1 MKGNQTIKY
10 DSIIVDDD
18 GLKAKGKTIVS
29 NENLSF
35 ERKSGLISKKFE
47 EMLKIP
53 IMSIVHVDK
62 ITYFEIRISYII
74 SEQKVIKN
82 IIFNTPAEV
91 IEIIER
97 INSIKRDFENEQ
109 EKNQQLEKEK
119 KISQI
124 NYSTYIYDTSFK
136 ILSLISIIFELL
148 KENTDNN
155 WDKLDN
161 KYNKFNELSSSL
173 ENNNIDLGQDSTKIK
188 SALQTRDT
196 EKIFNAIKS
205 SIRTLGNILESE
217 IPYKEWNEYDNSIK
231 PSWNNIQIFYLLT
244 MSLNQAIYFSKLNI
258 DFDKDKTLN
267 NIFKYIPI
275 VNSNFSNI
283 ASYNKDEISNKM
295 IKEDPEILKEIIT
308 QMSINLQ
315 KNVKELLKQASL
327 LS

>member
-1 MKGNQTIKY
+1 MKRNQTIKY
-10 DSIIVDDD
+10 DSIMVDYN
-18 GLKAKGKTIVS
+18 GVKTKGRIHVS
-29 NENLSF
+29 NESLSF
-35 ERKSGLISKKFE
+35 ERKIGLISKKFE
-47 EMLKIP
+47 PMLKIP
-53 IMSIVHVDK
+53 IESITSVNK
-62 ITYFEIRISYII
+62 KTYFEISLNYVISD
-74 SEQKVIKN
+74 QKVIIN
-82 IIFNTPAEV
+82 IILNTPAEV
-91 IEIIER
+91 IEIIEK
-97 INSIKRDFENEQ
+97 INSLKMDIENKN
-109 EKNQQLEKEK
+109 EKNQQLEQDN
-119 KISQI
+119 KINQI
-124 NYSTYIYDTSFK
+124 DYSTYIYDTSFK
-136 ILSLISIIFELL
+136 ILSIISIIFELL
-148 KENTDNN
+148 KENTNSN
-155 WDKLDN
+155 WDNLDN
-161 KYNKFNELSSSL
+161 EYKKFNELIASL
-173 ENNNIDLGQDSTKIK
+173 ENNNINLVQDSTKIK

>member
-1 MKGNQTIKY
+1 MKRNQTIKY
-10 DSIIVDDD
+10 DSIMVDYN
-18 GLKAKGKTIVS
+18 GVKTKGRIHVS
-29 NENLSF
+29 NESLSF
-35 ERKSGLISKKFE
+35 ERKIGLISKKFE
-47 EMLKIP
+47 PMLKIP
-53 IMSIVHVDK
+53 IESITSVNK
-62 ITYFEIRISYII
+62 KTYFEISLNYVISD
-74 SEQKVIKN
+74 QKVIIN
-82 IIFNTPAEV
+82 IILNTPAEV
-91 IEIIER
+91 IEIIEK
-97 INSIKRDFENEQ
+97 INSLKMDIENED
-109 EKNQQLEKEK
+109 EKNQQLEQDN
-119 KISQI
+119 KINQI
-124 NYSTYIYDTSFK
+124 DYSTYIYDTSFK
-136 ILSLISIIFELL
+136 ILSIISIIFELL
-148 KENTDNN
+148 KENTDSN
-155 WDKLDN
+155 WDNLDN
-161 KYNKFNELSSSL
+161 EYKKFNELTASL
-173 ENNNIDLGQDSTKIK
+173 ENNNINLVQDSTKIK

-205 SIRTLGNILESE
+205 SLRTLGNILESE

>member
-1 MKGNQTIKY
+1 MKRNQTIKY
-10 DSIIVDDD
+10 DSIMVDEN
-18 GLKAKGKTIVS
+18 GVKTKGRIHVS
-29 NENLSF
+29 NVSLSF
-35 ERKSGLISKKFE
+35 ERKIGLISKKFE
-47 EMLKIP
+47 PMLKIP
-53 IMSIVHVDK
+53 IESITSVNK
-62 ITYFEIRISYII
+62 KTYFEISLNYII
-74 SEQKVIKN
+74 SDQKVIIN
-82 IIFNTPAEV
+82 IILNTPAEV
-91 IEIIER
+91 IEIIEK
-97 INSIKRDFENEQ
+97 INSLKMDIENKD
-109 EKNQQLEKEK
+109 EKNQQLEQDN
-119 KISQI
+119 KINQI
-124 NYSTYIYDTSFK
+124 DYSTYIYDTSFK
-136 ILSLISIIFELL
+136 ILSIISIIFELL
-148 KENTDNN
+148 KENTNSN
-155 WDKLDN
+155 WDNVDN
-161 KYNKFNELSSSL
+161 EYKKFNELTASL
-173 ENNNIDLGQDSTKIK
+173 ENNNIDLVQDSTKIK

>member
-1 MKGNQTIKY
+1 MKRNQTIKY
-10 DSIIVDDD
+10 DSIMVDYN
-18 GLKAKGKTIVS
+18 GVKTKGRIHVS
-29 NENLSF
+29 NESLSF
-35 ERKSGLISKKFE
+35 ERKIGLISKKFE
-47 EMLKIP
+47 PMLKIP
-53 IMSIVHVDK
+53 IESITSVNK
-62 ITYFEIRISYII
+62 KTYFEISLNYVISD
-74 SEQKVIKN
+74 QKVIIN
-82 IIFNTPAEV
+82 IILNTPAEV
-91 IEIIER
+91 IEIIEK
-97 INSIKRDFENEQ
+97 INSLKMDIENED
-109 EKNQQLEKEK
+109 EKNQQLEQDN
-119 KISQI
+119 KINQI
-124 NYSTYIYDTSFK
+124 DYSTYIYDTSFK
-136 ILSLISIIFELL
+136 ILSIISIIFELL
-148 KENTDNN
+148 KENTDSN
-155 WDKLDN
+155 WDNLDN
-161 KYNKFNELSSSL
+161 EYKKFNELTASL
-173 ENNNIDLGQDSTKIK
+173 ENNNIDLVQDSTKIK

-205 SIRTLGNILESE
+205 SLRTLGNILESE

>member
-1 MKGNQTIKY
+1 MKSNQTIKY
-10 DSIIVDDD
+10 DSIMVDEN
-18 GLKAKGKTIVS
+18 GVKTKGRIHVS
-29 NENLSF
+29 NVSLSF
-35 ERKSGLISKKFE
+35 ERKIGLISKKFE
-47 EMLKIP
+47 PMLKIP
-53 IMSIVHVDK
+53 IESITSFNK
-62 ITYFEIRISYII
+62 KTYFEISLNYVISD
-74 SEQKVIKN
+74 QKVIIN
-82 IIFNTPAEV
+82 IILNTPAEV
-91 IEIIER
+91 IEIIEK
-97 INSIKRDFENEQ
+97 INSLKMDIENKN
-109 EKNQQLEKEK
+109 EKNQQLEQDN
-119 KISQI
+119 KINQI
-124 NYSTYIYDTSFK
+124 DYSTYIYDTSFK
-136 ILSLISIIFELL
+136 ILSIISIIFELL
-148 KENTDNN
+148 KENTNSN
-155 WDKLDN
+155 WDNLDN
-161 KYNKFNELSSSL
+161 EYKKFNELIASL
-173 ENNNIDLGQDSTKIK
+173 ENNNINLVQDSTKIK

>member
-1 MKGNQTIKY
+1 MKRNQTIKY
-10 DSIIVDDD
+10 DSIMVDYN
-18 GLKAKGKTIVS
+18 GVKTKGRIHVS
-29 NENLSF
+29 NESLSF
-35 ERKSGLISKKFE
+35 ERKIGLISKKFE
-47 EMLKIP
+47 PMLKIP
-53 IMSIVHVDK
+53 IESITSVNK
-62 ITYFEIRISYII
+62 KTYFEISLNYVISD
-74 SEQKVIKN
+74 QKVIIN
-82 IIFNTPAEV
+82 IILNTPAEV
-91 IEIIER
+91 IEIIEK
-97 INSIKRDFENEQ
+97 INSLKMDIENKD
-109 EKNQQLEKEK
+109 EKNQQLEQDN
-119 KISQI
+119 KINQI
-124 NYSTYIYDTSFK
+124 DYSTYIYDTSFK
-136 ILSLISIIFELL
+136 ILSIISIIFELL
-148 KENTDNN
+148 KENTNSN
-155 WDKLDN
+155 WDNLDN
-161 KYNKFNELSSSL
+161 EYKKFNELIASL
-173 ENNNIDLGQDSTKIK
+173 ENNNINLVQDSTKIK

-244 MSLNQAIYFSKLNI
+244 LSLNQAIYFSKLNI

>member
-1 MKGNQTIKY
+1 MKRNQTIKY
-10 DSIIVDDD
+10 DSIMVDYN
-18 GLKAKGKTIVS
+18 GVKTKGRIHVS
-29 NENLSF
+29 NESLSF
-35 ERKSGLISKKFE
+35 ERKIGLISKKFE
-47 EMLKIP
+47 PMLKIP
-53 IMSIVHVDK
+53 IESITSVNK
-62 ITYFEIRISYII
+62 KTYFEISLNYII
-74 SEQKVIKN
+74 SDQKVIIN
-82 IIFNTPAEV
+82 IILNTPAEV
-91 IEIIER
+91 IEIIEK
-97 INSIKRDFENEQ
+97 INSLKMDIENKD
-109 EKNQQLEKEK
+109 EKNQQLEQDN
-119 KISQI
+119 KINQI
-124 NYSTYIYDTSFK
+124 DYSTYIYDTSFK
-136 ILSLISIIFELL
+136 ILSIISIIFELL
-148 KENTDNN
+148 KENTDSN
-155 WDKLDN
+155 WDNLDN
-161 KYNKFNELSSSL
+161 EYKKFNELTASL
-173 ENNNIDLGQDSTKIK
+173 ENNNIDLVQDSTKIK

-205 SIRTLGNILESE
+205 SLRTLGNILESE

>member
-1 MKGNQTIKY
+1 MKRNQTIKY
-10 DSIIVDDD
+10 DSIMVDYN
-18 GLKAKGKTIVS
+18 GVKTKGRIHVS
-29 NENLSF
+29 NESLSF
-35 ERKSGLISKKFE
+35 ERKIGLISKKFE
-47 EMLKIP
+47 PMLKIP
-53 IMSIVHVDK
+53 IESITSVNK
-62 ITYFEIRISYII
+62 KTYFEISLNYVISD
-74 SEQKVIKN
+74 QKVIIN
-82 IIFNTPAEV
+82 IILNTPAEV
-91 IEIIER
+91 IEIIEK
-97 INSIKRDFENEQ
+97 INSLKMDIENKD
-109 EKNQQLEKEK
+109 EKNQQLEQDN
-119 KISQI
+119 KINQI
-124 NYSTYIYDTSFK
+124 DYSTYIYDTSFK
-136 ILSLISIIFELL
+136 ILSIISIIFELL
-148 KENTDNN
+148 KENTNSN
-155 WDKLDN
+155 WDNLDN
-161 KYNKFNELSSSL
+161 EYKKFNELIASL
-173 ENNNIDLGQDSTKIK
+173 ENNNINLVQDSTKIK

>member
-1 MKGNQTIKY
+1 MKRNQTIKY
-10 DSIIVDDD
+10 DSIMVDYN
-18 GLKAKGKTIVS
+18 GVKTKGRIHVS
-29 NENLSF
+29 NESLSF
-35 ERKSGLISKKFE
+35 ERKIGLISKKFE
-47 EMLKIP
+47 PMLKIP
-53 IMSIVHVDK
+53 IESITSVNK
-62 ITYFEIRISYII
+62 KTYFEISLNYVISD
-74 SEQKVIKN
+74 QKVIIN
-82 IIFNTPAEV
+82 IILNTPAEV
-91 IEIIER
+91 IEIIEK
-97 INSIKRDFENEQ
+97 INSLKMDIENED
-109 EKNQQLEKEK
+109 EKNQQLEQDN
-119 KISQI
+119 KINQI
-124 NYSTYIYDTSFK
+124 DYSTYIYDTSFK
-136 ILSLISIIFELL
+136 ILSIISIIFELL
-148 KENTDNN
+148 KENTNSN
-155 WDKLDN
+155 WDNVDN
-161 KYNKFNELSSSL
+161 EYKKFNELIASL
-173 ENNNIDLGQDSTKIK
+173 ENNNINLVQDSTKIK

-205 SIRTLGNILESE
+205 SLRTLGNILESE

>member
-1 MKGNQTIKY
+1 MKRNQTIKY
-10 DSIIVDDD
+10 DSIMVDYN
-18 GLKAKGKTIVS
+18 GVKTKGRIHVS
-29 NENLSF
+29 NESLSF
-35 ERKSGLISKKFE
+35 ERKIGLISKKFE
-47 EMLKIP
+47 PMLKIP
-53 IMSIVHVDK
+53 IESITSVNK
-62 ITYFEIRISYII
+62 KTYFEISLNYVISD
-74 SEQKVIKN
+74 QKVIIN
-82 IIFNTPAEV
+82 IILNTPAEV
-91 IEIIER
+91 IEIIEK
-97 INSIKRDFENEQ
+97 INSLKMDIENKD
-109 EKNQQLEKEK
+109 EKNQQLEQDN
-119 KISQI
+119 KINQI
-124 NYSTYIYDTSFK
+124 DYSTYIYDTSFK
-136 ILSLISIIFELL
+136 ILSIISIIFELL
-148 KENTDNN
+148 KENTNSN
-155 WDKLDN
+155 WDNLDN
-161 KYNKFNELSSSL
+161 EYKKFNELIASL
-173 ENNNIDLGQDSTKIK
+173 ENNNINLVQDSTKIK

-283 ASYNKDEISNKM
+283 ASYDKDEISNKM
-295 IKEDPEILKEIIT
+295 IKDDPEILKEIIT
-308 QMSINLQ
+308 QMSMNLQ